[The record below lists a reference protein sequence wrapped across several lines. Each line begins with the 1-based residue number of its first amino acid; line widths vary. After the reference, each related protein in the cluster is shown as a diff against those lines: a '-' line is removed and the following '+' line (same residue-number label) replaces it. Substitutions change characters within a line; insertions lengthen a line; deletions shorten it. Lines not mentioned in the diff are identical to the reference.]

1 MKISFE
7 KNEEK
12 GTIKVIT
19 PYNAGFV
26 QKCRNLRGSFKD
38 GAWYFDDSI
47 EEYVKKALIDT
58 YGVDGTS
65 PVELCTLV
73 VNKFTSSSSCGAV
86 DLFGRTVAIAFGRDS
101 GAKLGDGI
109 ILINGSVDSSG
120 SVKNWSTEV
129 RKATFEIQKFPLERT
144 KFDDIQKAIAEGW
157 VEVKIPKKAKP
168 QSQILE
174 EIKFH
179 EDKLAE
185 LKALLTPSV

>member
-1 MKISFE
+1 MKISLE

-19 PYNAGFV
+19 PYNAEFV
-26 QKCRNLRGSFKD
+26 QKCRNLRGTFKD
-38 GAWYFDDSI
+38 GAWFFDDSI

-73 VNKFTSSSSCGAV
+73 VNEFTSSSSCGAV

-109 ILINGSVDSSG
+109 ILINGYVNSSG
-120 SVKNWSTEV
+120 SVKNWSTV
-129 RKATFEIQKFPLERT
+129 VKNATFEIQKFPLERT
-144 KFDDIQKAIAEGW
+144 KFDDIQKAITEGW

-179 EDKLAE
+179 QEKLAE
-185 LKALLTPSV
+185 LQALLIQ